1 MPDSRTEFPQ
11 KNYFKPLGVSDVIQ
25 KFRLITNIYILM
37 PYSCPTCQLILFM
50 RLYSTFITLFANTRV
65 GQCNFFKY
73 SSIISHIVLCYFF
86 QFFSAKYK
94 KKRSFLIIFMILSIL
109 PLANY
114 HRKKF
119 LLLKS
124 KHFNSLHPN
133 INMHI
138 LHTVLYTFLKA
149 RTRRICLTVAGFCNC
164 GSFPQ
169 FS

>member
-1 MPDSRTEFPQ
+1 MLHFSIFG
-11 KNYFKPLGVSDVIQ
+11 PL
-25 KFRLITNIYILM
+25 NI
-37 PYSCPTCQLILFM
+37 
-50 RLYSTFITLFANTRV
+50 
-65 GQCNFFKY
+65 
-73 SSIISHIVLCYFF
+73 
-86 QFFSAKYK
+86 K
-94 KKRSFLIIFMILSIL
+94 KSLFLIIFMILSIL

-119 LLLKS
+119 LPLKS
-124 KHFNSLHPN
+124 KQFNSLHPN

-149 RTRRICLTVAGFCNC
+149 LTRRICLAVAGFCSC

>member
-1 MPDSRTEFPQ
+1 
-11 KNYFKPLGVSDVIQ
+11 
-25 KFRLITNIYILM
+25 M
-37 PYSCPTCQLILFM
+37 PYSCPTCQLIRFM
-50 RLYSTFITLFANTRV
+50 RLYSTFITLFANTRGV
-65 GQCNFFKY
+65 KCNFFKVFIDNKPY
-73 SSIISHIVLCYFF
+73 RFMLHFSIFVPLNI
-86 QFFSAKYK
+86 K

-109 PLANY
+109 SLANY

-124 KHFNSLHPN
+124 KQFNSLHPN

-138 LHTVLYTFLKA
+138 LHTVLYTFLKVL
-149 RTRRICLTVAGFCNC
+149 TRRICLTVAGFYNC

>member
-1 MPDSRTEFPQ
+1 
-11 KNYFKPLGVSDVIQ
+11 
-25 KFRLITNIYILM
+25 M

-50 RLYSTFITLFANTRV
+50 RLYSTFITLFANTRGV
-65 GQCNFFKY
+65 KCNFFKVFIDNKPY
-73 SSIISHIVLCYFF
+73 RFMLHFSIFVPLNI
-86 QFFSAKYK
+86 K
-94 KKRSFLIIFMILSIL
+94 KKRSFQIIFMILSIL

-124 KHFNSLHPN
+124 KQFNSLHPN

-138 LHTVLYTFLKA
+138 LHTVLYTFLKVL
-149 RTRRICLTVAGFCNC
+149 TRRICLTVAGFCHC